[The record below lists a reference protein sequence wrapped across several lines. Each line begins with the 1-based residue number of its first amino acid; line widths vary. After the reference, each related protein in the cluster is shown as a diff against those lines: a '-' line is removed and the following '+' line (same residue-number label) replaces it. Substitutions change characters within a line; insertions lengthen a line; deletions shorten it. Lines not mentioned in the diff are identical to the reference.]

1 MPLIL
6 LLLLP
11 ISAFADEYRLFVD
24 DAATC
29 ASYGFSGSV
38 CVVPLSGTS
47 TPSPTPVQAP
57 TEPPKGNEPCRVS
70 VWNPC
75 NLAGGGN

>member
-11 ISAFADEYRLFVD
+11 MSAFADEYRLFVD

-29 ASYGFSGSV
+29 ASYGFSGDV
-38 CVVPLSGTS
+38 CVVPLSATS
-47 TPSPTPVQAP
+47 TPAPTPAQTP
-57 TEPPKGNEPCRVS
+57 TEPPKATEPCRVS

-75 NLAGGGN
+75 NLYTGGD

>member
-11 ISAFADEYRLFVD
+11 MSALADEYRLFVD

-29 ASYGFSGSV
+29 ASYGFSGDV

-47 TPSPTPVQAP
+47 TPAPTPVQGP
-57 TEPPKGNEPCRVS
+57 TEPPAAPEPCRVS

-75 NLAGGGN
+75 NLYDGD